1 MTDEFEEEWEPRE
14 QPAWAPKTPREEREL
29 LNSAPLATLRATPS
43 SEQAFLL
50 MGDLAERYPRP
61 QSAKG
66 KGYVRKKTL
75 EPYSNT
81 GGAFVAELLAAVE
94 AERSE
99 GWIRCSR
106 RKSDYT
112 GRKDVPWAMFDGVCK
127 AWLEAELIDEK
138 KGYPGM
144 LAMGNPG
151 PTSGKLTRYRAT
163 PKLLEIAAEHG
174 ITPANVLEHFKFEFR
189 MPSEL
194 IQLTQPFELTPNTER
209 VARLREQVAELNA
222 FSTKHTLTHPMRNIK
237 HLGWVRIFHHYGEG
251 FKWDKGGR
259 LYSQP
264 QGVACYQSLS
274 ASKTPSRQ
282 DLRID
287 GERVVELDISSSYLT
302 IFYALCDEQLDLG
315 QDAYRGILGPTD
327 LDRLVAKFWIN
338 ASLSIGRPLRKWSED
353 LIESLQNQLA
363 TKQLTGFDRKRYSMK
378 SIGERVLQRHP
389 LLARLSGPIR
399 GRTMSW
405 ADLMYH
411 ESEAIIGAMLTLKH
425 DHQTP
430 SYPVHDSLIVPVS
443 KYKVARESLIHHFR
457 VQTGKVPRVKPEVDP
472 EDW

>member
-1 MTDEFEEEWEPRE
+1 MTDEFEEWNPRE
-14 QPAWAPKTPREEREL
+14 QPAWAPKTPREEREP
-29 LNSAPLATLRATPS
+29 LNSAPFATLGATPIS
-43 SEQAFLL
+43 DNAFRL
-50 MGDLAERYPRP
+50 MGELANRYPRP
-61 QSAKG
+61 QATNG
-66 KGYVRKKTL
+66 KTYARKKTL
-75 EPYSNT
+75 VHYAHA
-81 GGAFVAELLAAVE
+81 GGALIAELLAAI
-94 AERSE
+94 AADRSE

-112 GRKDVPWAMFDGVCK
+112 GRKDVSWAMFDSVSK
-127 AWLEAELIDEK
+127 AWLEAELVEEK

-163 PKLLEIAAEHG
+163 PKLLEIAAAHD
-174 ITPANVLEHFKFEFR
+174 ITPANVLEHFKFEFS

-194 IQLTQPFELTPNTER
+194 IQLSQPSELTPNTER
-209 VARLREQVAELNA
+209 VAKLREQIAELNA
-222 FSTKHTLTHPMRNIK
+222 FSAKHTLTHPTRTIQ
-237 HLGWVRIFHHYGEG
+237 HLGWVRMFHGYTEG

-259 LYSQP
+259 LYSKP

-274 ASKTPSRQ
+274 ASKMPNRQ

-315 QDAYRGILGPTD
+315 QDAYRGILGHTD
-327 LDRLVAKFWIN
+327 LDRLVAKLWIN
-338 ASLSIGRPLRKWSED
+338 ASLSIGRPLRKWSGD

-363 TKQLTGFDRKRYSMK
+363 TKQLTGFDKKQYPMK
-378 SIGERVLQRHP
+378 FIGESVLQRHP
-389 LLARLSGPIR
+389 LLARLGGPIR
-399 GRTMSW
+399 GRTINW

-411 ESEAIIGAMLTLKH
+411 ESEAIIGAMLTLKR

-443 KYKVARESLIHHFR
+443 KYKVAREALIHHFR
-457 VQTGKVPRVKPEVDP
+457 VETGKVPRVKPEVDP

>member
-1 MTDEFEEEWEPRE
+1 MAHEFEEDWEPHE
-14 QPAWAPKTPREEREL
+14 QAAWEPKTPREEREAL
-29 LNSAPLATLRATPS
+29 SSAPLATFRATPGS
-43 SEQAFLL
+43 DKAFMLI
-50 MGDLAERYPRP
+50 GDLAERYPRP

-66 KGYVRKKTL
+66 KGYARKKTL
-75 EPYSNT
+75 GPYANA
-81 GGAFVAELLAAVE
+81 GGAFIAELLAAVE
-94 AERSE
+94 ADRSD
-99 GWIRCSR
+99 GWVRCSH

-112 GRKDVPWAMFDGVCK
+112 GQKVSWPMFDGVRK
-127 AWLEAELIDEK
+127 AWLEANLIEHK
-138 KGYPGM
+138 PGFHRKQP
-144 LAMGNPG
+144 LNHSG

-163 PKLLEIAAEHG
+163 PKLLEIAAAHG
-174 ITPANVLEHFKFEFR
+174 ITPGNVLEHFRFEFR

-209 VARLREQVAELNA
+209 VARLREQIAELNA
-222 FSTKHTLTHPMRNIK
+222 FSAKHTLTHPLRSIK
-237 HLGWVRIFHHYGEG
+237 HLGWVRMFHGYSEH

-264 QGVACYQSLS
+264 QGAACYQSLS
-274 ASKTPSRQ
+274 ASAAPSRM

-338 ASLSIGRPLRKWSED
+338 ASLSNGSLLAKWSKD
-353 LIESLQNQLA
+353 LIESLQDQLPEKLQ
-363 TKQLTGFDRKRYSMK
+363 TDFDKKKYSMK
-378 SIGERVLQRHP
+378 FIGERVLQRHHP
-389 LLARLSGPIR
+389 LLARLGGLIR
-399 GRTMSW
+399 GRTVSW
-405 ADLMYH
+405 ADLMYR
-411 ESEAIIGAMLTLKH
+411 ESEAIIGAMLTLKR

-457 VQTGKVPRVKPEVDP
+457 VQTGKLPRVKPEVDP

>member
-1 MTDEFEEEWEPRE
+1 MTDEFEEWEPRE
-14 QPAWAPKTPREEREL
+14 QAAWVPKTPRDEREP
-29 LNSAPLATLRATPS
+29 LNSAPLATLRATPGS
-43 SEQAFLL
+43 DKAFLL
-50 MGDLAERYPRP
+50 IGDLAERYPRP

-66 KGYVRKKTL
+66 KGYARKKTL
-75 EPYSNT
+75 APYANA

-94 AERSE
+94 GDRSE

-106 RKSDYT
+106 NKRDYT
-112 GRKDVPWAMFDGVCK
+112 GRKDVSWVMFDGVCK
-127 AWLEAELIDEK
+127 AWLEAELIEEK

-144 LAMGNPG
+144 LAVGNPG

-163 PKLLEIAAEHG
+163 PKLLEVAADHG
-174 ITPANVLEHFKFEFR
+174 ITPGNVLEHFKFEFK

-209 VARLREQVAELNA
+209 VAKLREQIAELNA
-222 FSTKHTLTHPMRNIK
+222 FSTKHTLTHPLRSIK
-237 HLGWVRIFHHYGEG
+237 HLGWVRMFHGYTEH
-251 FKWDKGGR
+251 FKWDRGGR

-264 QGVACYQSLS
+264 QGAACYQSLS
-274 ASKTPSRQ
+274 ASKDPSRM

-315 QDAYRGILGPTD
+315 QDAYRGILGSTD
-327 LDRLVAKFWIN
+327 LDRRVAKFWIN
-338 ASLSIGRPLRKWSED
+338 ASLSKGSLLRKWSKD
-353 LIESLQNQLA
+353 LIESLQAQLPA
-363 TKQLTGFDRKRYSMK
+363 QLLTDFDKKKYSMK
-378 SIGERVLQRHP
+378 LIEERALQRHP
-389 LLARLSGPIR
+389 LLARLGSLIR

-405 ADLMYH
+405 ADLMYR
-411 ESEAIIGAMLTLKH
+411 ESEAIIGAMLTLKR

-443 KYKVARESLIHHFR
+443 KYKVAREALIHHFR
-457 VQTGKVPRVKPEVDP
+457 LQTGKIPRVKPEMDP